1 MLEAAAAA
9 SDAGRSRHRGRRH
22 GGRPAALG
30 QVANTFSNYCKQLT
44 AAQGEGEGPQFM
56 PARPWWYLDK
66 QVAGRFV
73 EYHRLSMVTVRGAG
87 HLVPLNKPAE
97 GLTVINA
104 FLRGEQLPTHR

>member
-1 MLEAAAAA
+1 M
-9 SDAGRSRHRGRRH
+9 
-22 GGRPAALG
+22 
-30 QVANTFSNYCKQLT
+30 
-44 AAQGEGEGPQFM
+44 
-56 PARPWWYLDK
+56 